1 MLEGKKILMTGCSG
15 FFGKNIF
22 YHAPYL
28 AERNKITLLSRN
40 PEKLLSFFPDLGK
53 KKNLSFLSCDIRDF
67 SCKEYDYDLIIHGAA
82 SFGRDVTERDTYD
95 IIRKGTENILSF
107 AKKNPRLEK
116 LLFISSGA
124 VYGRRLTEIQS
135 EDMLLKPCEP
145 YGWGKKEAE
154 EMCILSGVPCVIA
167 RCFAFAGEFMELN
180 THFAIGNFISD
191 VLHERDIVIKGD
203 GTAVRSF
210 MYSGDLVKLL
220 LLLAESEIP
229 SGRIYNVGSDEAVS
243 IGELAEITAQCGEDF
258 SGKIITEKKYVPGTA
273 IDIYVPDISRIR
285 LELNTPSPLSL
296 EETVRRTM
304 EFFRSTEMYG

>member
-28 AERNKITLLSRN
+28 AAHNKITLLSRN
-40 PEKLLSFFPDLGK
+40 PEKLLSFFPDLQK
-53 KKNLSFLSCDIRDF
+53 NENLSFISCDIREF
-67 SCKEYDYDLIIHGAA
+67 SCKDFDYDLIIHGAA
-82 SFGRDVTERDTYD
+82 SFGREVTEKDTYD
-95 IIRKGTENILSF
+95 IICKGTENILSF

-116 LLFISSGA
+116 LLFVSSGA
-124 VYGRRLTEIQS
+124 VYGRRLTEIMR
-135 EDMLLKPCEP
+135 EDMPLNPCEP
-145 YGWGKKEAE
+145 YGMGKKVAE

-191 VLHERDIVIKGD
+191 VLHKRDIIIKGD

-210 MYSGDLVKLL
+210 MYSGDLVKQL
-220 LLLAESEIP
+220 LLLAQTELP
-229 SGRIYNVGSDEAVS
+229 SGRIYNIGSDEAVS
-243 IGELAEITAQCGEDF
+243 IGELAEMIARCGNLQK
-258 SGKIITEKKYVPGTA
+258 KIITEKKYIPGTP
-273 IDIYVPDISRIR
+273 IDVYVPDISRIR
-285 LELNTPSPLSL
+285 LELNTPSSLSL

-304 EFFRSTEMYG
+304 EFFRSTETYG

>member
-1 MLEGKKILMTGCSG
+1 MIEGKKILMTGCSG

-28 AERNKITLLSRN
+28 AQRNKITLLSRN
-40 PEKLLSFFPDLGK
+40 PEKIFSVFPDLRK
-53 KKNLSFLSCDIRDF
+53 NENLSFISCDIREF
-67 SCKEYDYDLIIHGAA
+67 SGNGNDYDLIIHGAA
-82 SFGRDVTERDTYD
+82 SFGVDVTEKDTYD

-116 LLFISSGA
+116 LLFVSSGA

-135 EDMLLKPCEP
+135 EYMPLNPCEP
-145 YGWGKKEAE
+145 YGIGKKEAE
-154 EMCILSGVPCVIA
+154 EMCIRSGVPCVIA

-191 VLHERDIVIKGD
+191 ALHNRDIVIKGD

-210 MYSGDLVKLL
+210 MYSGDLVKELL
-220 LLLAESEIP
+220 LLSETIVP

-243 IGELAEITAQCGEDF
+243 IGELAEIVARCGN
-258 SGKIITEKKYVPGTA
+258 SGKKIITEKKYVPGTF
-273 IDIYVPDISRIR
+273 IDVYVPDISRIR
-285 LELNTPSPLSL
+285 LELNTPPTISL

-304 EFFRSTEMYG
+304 EFFRGKSG